1 MKCEAETPPFSD
13 FLGTLCLGL
22 AVCLECSEGGI
33 RQGSGYAGLRL
44 REDFGIDYVQG
55 NPWSALTEE
64 STISGCAENGGGAAV
79 SVWRLLESPGEQ
91 PPALPS
97 RWAYLFKVPLLSC
110 LSLELGNHA

>member
-44 REDFGIDYVQG
+44 REDFGINYVQG

-64 STISGCAENGGGAAV
+64 STISGCAENGGGGRGGGGGEGGGCGRVSEEAAGV
-79 SVWRLLESPGEQ
+79 SR
-91 PPALPS
+91 
-97 RWAYLFKVPLLSC
+97 
-110 LSLELGNHA
+110 